1 MTGCPATRNLCA
13 SRGVTPSTSSL
24 RSGESPTTALSR
36 LARCTTFETME
47 RCPRSQ
53 TATLTRYSTRCLT
66 TVERLVYN
74 ICHGMIESPR
84 QLLLPP
90 SIQAPSSF
98 VSFTVYC
105 TNSRTAAVSKR
116 STTPVKERKKTE
128 SATNVTS
135 VVSLCES
142 RPTGPLRW
150 CNREANGNDDR
161 VHQENLQGDNNPRY
175 ARMRRQQKKGGEHDQ
190 ARTRVG
196 AVQ

>member
-128 SATNVTS
+128 SATNVTHLSCLS
-135 VVSLCES
+135 VNLVPQVRFGGAIEKPMEMTIEYIKKTFKEITIPVTLVCA
-142 RPTGPLRW
+142 G
-150 CNREANGNDDR
+150 NRRKE
-161 VHQENLQGDNNPRY
+161 ENMIKQGL
-175 ARMRRQQKKGGEHDQ
+175 G
-190 ARTRVG
+190 
-196 AVQ
+196 